1 MMHQHSEQQQASPTT
16 ATRAGAAAAS
26 ETADAIRSHCC
37 SNPRKLFSRQPNTT
51 AGSGCAVHA
60 WMVPWVALLMVPWGA
75 PLKSPAMT
83 PQMWDSLRRVP
94 AVAGRGDRRPTL
106 PCAPFARTLPTSAS
120 SDPSASS
127 HKQRNVLSL
136 THSKASGTWSYAS
149 SIRQGAIEHGPLP
162 QGLPAKLW
170 QLPARLS
177 LTSPQSTPCE
187 GQGRLW
193 SFLKQVR
200 SIK

>member
-1 MMHQHSEQQQASPTT
+1 MMHQHSEQQQAAPTT

-127 HKQRNVLSL
+127 HIQETTS
-136 THSKASGTWSYAS
+136 AS
-149 SIRQGAIEHGPLP
+149 SDPSASSHI
-162 QGLPAKLW
+162 
-170 QLPARLS
+170 
-177 LTSPQSTPCE
+177 QSTNPRIDV
-187 GQGRLW
+187 Q
-193 SFLKQVR
+193 
-200 SIK
+200 I

>member
-1 MMHQHSEQQQASPTT
+1 MLKSTQIVFSSTEHHCWQWLCSACMD
-16 ATRAGAAAAS
+16 GAM
-26 ETADAIRSHCC
+26 
-37 SNPRKLFSRQPNTT
+37 
-51 AGSGCAVHA
+51 GCTPDGT
-60 WMVPWVALLMVPWGA
+60 MGA
-75 PLKSPAMT
+75 PLQSPAMT
-83 PQMWDSLRRVP
+83 PQMWDSLRRAP

-127 HKQRNVLSL
+127 HIQRNVLSL

-149 SIRQGAIEHGPLP
+149 SIRQDAIEHAPLP
-162 QGLPAKLW
+162 RGLPAKLW